1 LAKDVVHFVWMMRS
15 SLLAFAATTL
25 LLGFGTGCIRHS
37 PEAASTPSLSPMT
50 APAATQVVFKTSQGE
65 FVLELDTERAPIT
78 AANFLA
84 YVDAGHFDGMIF
96 HRVIPGFMVQG
107 GGFDASMR
115 ERSTRAPIKNEANNG
130 LKNARGTVAM
140 ARTQVVDSATAQFFV
155 NLVDNTFLDHG
166 SRDFGYA
173 VFGKVVSGMDIVD
186 AISRT
191 PTGRRGGHSDVPVS
205 PIVIESAKRR

>member
-1 LAKDVVHFVWMMRS
+1 MRS
-15 SLLAFAATTL
+15 CLLSLLGCSL
-25 LLGFGTGCIRHS
+25 LLGLGTGCIRHS
-37 PEAASTPSLSPMT
+37 PEASTAPSLSTMT
-50 APAATQVVFKTSQGE
+50 APAAPQVVFKTSQGE
-65 FVLELDTERAPIT
+65 FVIELDSERAPIT

-84 YVDAGHFDGMIF
+84 YVDAGHYDGVIF
-96 HRVIPGFMVQG
+96 HRVIPGFMIQG
-107 GGFDASMR
+107 GGFDTNMR
-115 ERSTRAPIKNEANNG
+115 ERGTRAPIKNEANNG
-130 LKNARGTVAM
+130 LKNARGTLAM
-140 ARTQVVDSATAQFFV
+140 ARTQVVDSATAQFFI

-191 PTGRRGGHSDVPVS
+191 PTGRKGGHSDVPVS